1 MQVLFT
7 FTPLAATAG
16 PLVAGAINDPLHT
29 FALMAAAHLLNIA
42 YIAGWLDAV
51 APEEVT
57 QINSF
62 LIICNS
68 LEFLIF

>member
-16 PLVAGAINDPLHT
+16 PLVAGAIDDPLHT
-29 FALMAAAHLLNIA
+29 FALMAAANLLNIA

-51 APEEVT
+51 APEEEGEEEV
-57 QINSF
+57 SRLGLF
-62 LIICNS
+62 L
-68 LEFLIF
+68 LIK